1 MFDPVP
7 GLTGFCFMLALQFF
21 NLFSLNLAL
30 NRLFGF
36 SLPFRWSAL
45 TFACGVA
52 VLTCRSTS
60 SCYIARGSAASCES
74 SVTRASVRASLVDS
88 SSEFMSYSHWF
99 SFFGRC
105 CYRHETSN
113 QPMKPTA
120 PLRSNPSVF
129 ATTPWISSRC
139 PATLVRFAS
148 SPSRTP
154 NVLLFNASRDLSLSR

>member
-7 GLTGFCFMLALQFF
+7 GLTGFCFMLASSSSI
-21 NLFSLNLAL
+21 FSRSTWPLIVCSGSPFPSDG
-30 NRLFGF
+30 RL
-36 SLPFRWSAL
+36 STLPAASRCSP
-45 TFACGVA
+45 
-52 VLTCRSTS
+52 CRSTS

-113 QPMKPTA
+113 QSMKPTA
-120 PLRSNPSVF
+120 PWQNDHILL

-154 NVLLFNASRDLSLSR
+154 AALLFNASRDLSLSR